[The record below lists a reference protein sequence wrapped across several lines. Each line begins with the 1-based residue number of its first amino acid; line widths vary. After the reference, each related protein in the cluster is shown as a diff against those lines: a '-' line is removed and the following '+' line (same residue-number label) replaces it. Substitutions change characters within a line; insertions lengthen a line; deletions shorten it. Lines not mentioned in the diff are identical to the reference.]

1 MTPEQLARYEDRT
14 LTYEDYV
21 RIINAKSG
29 HWVKTEREAMKLLQ
43 PYFDKGYIDTNK
55 EGHIWL
61 TEKGVRMLQSVGC
74 DPLDPKPFLTNY
86 PHMMDMMRDEA

>member
-29 HWVKTEREAMKLLQ
+29 HWNKTEKEAMKRLQ
-43 PYFDKGYIDTNK
+43 PYFNEGYIDTNK
-55 EGHIWL
+55 EGHVWL
-61 TEKGVRMLQSVGC
+61 TEKGVRMLQAVGC

-86 PHMMDMMRDEA
+86 PHMMDMML

>member
-29 HWVKTEREAMKLLQ
+29 HWNMTEKEAMKRLQ
-43 PYFDKGYIDTNK
+43 PYFNKGYIDTNK
-55 EGHIWL
+55 EGHVWL
-61 TEKGVRMLQSVGC
+61 TEKGVRMLQAVGC

-86 PHMMDMMRDEA
+86 PHMMDMML